1 MNDFRFLGTLAAVL
15 SAGLIVG
22 AMLRLQPVFG
32 SNDASRW
39 NTVWSLTHERGYI
52 IDGAPY
58 PTVDKVKRDGHF
70 YSSKPA
76 LMPTVLAALAWPFKA
91 AGGWTVPEKAA
102 MIHRAILL
110 LVNVLPFSIFIIL
123 YARYLDRNRTKL
135 STRLYCLS
143 AAAFGTYLT
152 AYSTTLNN
160 HTQAA
165 WSVFITLYHLVR
177 IKDDGKRDGWR
188 FAVCGLFAAWAVANE
203 LLALS
208 FALLVM
214 VLLVRLDARRTF
226 VYFLPAAALLGT
238 AFLYTTY
245 LSTGGLVP
253 YYLYSS
259 SDYYRYEDSYWL
271 NPTGIDAANEPKWLY
286 LFHLLLGHH
295 GMLSLTPVFLI
306 SLAGMLHAWRRDWL
320 QQMGL
325 FLSLL
330 MIGFYTVWTNNYG
343 GACQGPRWL
352 FWLIPFWLIS
362 LIDVVDQH
370 LAKHQFRAF
379 ASVALLVSVA
389 SVGYALTGD
398 NRSFEPAGPW
408 SSSWLHLAMRKA
420 GWVTY

>member
-1 MNDFRFLGTLAAVL
+1 VNDIRFLGTLTAVL
-15 SAGLIVG
+15 SAGLIIG
-22 AMLRLQPVFG
+22 AMLRLQPIFG

-39 NTVWSLTHERGYI
+39 NTVWSLTHGKGYI

-76 LMPTVLAALAWPFKA
+76 LMPTVLAGLAWPLKA
-91 AGGWTVPEKAA
+91 AEWTLPEKAA
-102 MIHRAILL
+102 MINRAILL
-110 LVNVLPFSIFIIL
+110 VVNVLPFAVFILL
-123 YARYLDRNRTKL
+123 YARYLDRRRAKL
-135 STRLYCLS
+135 TTRLYCLG

-165 WSVFITLYHLVR
+165 WSVFFALYNLVR
-177 IKDDGKRDGWR
+177 IKEDGQGDGWR
-188 FAVCGLFAAWAVANE
+188 FALCGLFTAWTVANE
-203 LLALS
+203 MLAVS
-208 FALLVM
+208 FALPVL
-214 VLLVRLDARRTF
+214 VLLLRLDARKTF
-226 VYFLPAAALLGT
+226 IYFVPTAAVLGV
-238 AFLYTTY
+238 AFLVTTY

-259 SDYYRYEDSYWL
+259 SDYYKYEDSYWL

-306 SLAGMLHAWRRDWL
+306 SLNGMGHSWRRDWV

-325 FLSLL
+325 YLSLL
-330 MIGFYTVWTNNYG
+330 MIGFYTLWTSNYG

-362 LIDVVDQH
+362 LIDAVEQH
-370 LAKHQFRAF
+370 LAKLQFRAL
-379 ASVALLVSVA
+379 ASAALLVSVA

-398 NRSFEPAGPW
+398 NRSFEPPGPW